1 MGNKLSSFLLIIVA
15 FIWGTAFVAQTSG
28 MKSMGPFTFTAFRLL
43 IGGIVILPFSYFYL
57 RKSNHFELKS
67 IILIIFMSIA
77 LLVGA
82 LFQQVALLYT
92 NVANV
97 AFLTALYVPIVPL
110 IYFLYLKKP
119 VSKSI
124 IIAASLCILGVWFLS
139 ENDLE
144 FGNYGD
150 ILSIIG
156 AFFWSLHIIL
166 ISKSTQMKLEPV
178 VTAAFHIFFAGLL
191 CLVLAFSLEK
201 PNYIDVGS
209 GAFELIYTGV
219 FSIGLGFTL
228 QTIAQK
234 NSPPTNVAIILSL
247 ESVFAS
253 IAALILLGQI
263 LNTKSIL
270 GCSLILFGVILSEY
284 YRDRKFI

>member
-1 MGNKLSSFLLIIVA
+1 MGNKLSSFLLITVA

-43 IGGIVILPFSYFYL
+43 IGGIVILPISYFYL
-57 RKSNHFELKS
+57 SKGNHFELKS
-67 IILIIFMSIA
+67 IILIIFMSLA
-77 LLVGA
+77 LLIGA

-110 IYFLYLKKP
+110 IYFVYLKKP
-119 VSKSI
+119 VAKSI
-124 IIAASLCILGVWFLS
+124 IVSAFLCILGVWFLS

-166 ISKSTQMKLEPV
+166 ISKSTQLKLEPV

-191 CLVLAFSLEK
+191 CLVLAFSIEK
-201 PNYIDVGS
+201 PNYVDIGS

-234 NSPPTNVAIILSL
+234 NSHPTNVAIILSL

-253 IAALILLGQI
+253 IAALILLGQF

>member
-43 IGGIVILPFSYFYL
+43 IGGIVILPFSFFYL
-57 RKSNHFELKS
+57 RKNNHFEFKS
-67 IILIIFMSIA
+67 IILIIFMSLA
-77 LLVGA
+77 LLIGA

-124 IIAASLCILGVWFLS
+124 IVAAFLCILGVWLLS

-201 PNYIDVGS
+201 PNYIDIS
-209 GAFELIYTGV
+209 LGAFELIYTGV

-253 IAALILLGQI
+253 IAALILLGQY

-284 YRDRKFI
+284 YRDHKFI

>member
-43 IGGIVILPFSYFYL
+43 IGGIVILPFSCFYL
-57 RKSNHFELKS
+57 RKSNHFEIKS
-67 IILIIFMSIA
+67 IILIIFMSLA

-97 AFLTALYVPIVPL
+97 SFLTALYVPIVPL

-124 IIAASLCILGVWFLS
+124 IIAAFLCILGVWFLS

-178 VTAAFHIFFAGLL
+178 VTAAFHILFAGLL
-191 CLVLAFSLEK
+191 CLALAFSLEK
-201 PNYIDVGS
+201 PNYADVGS

-284 YRDRKFI
+284 YKDRKFI